1 MFYVFQNS
9 KLTFFEFK
17 VQHLFLQVILV
28 NQIKLFELHDI
39 VFFSNSF
46 LPYLI
51 YLFFINEFVYR
62 KKKVT

>member
-17 VQHLFLQVILV
+17 VKHLFLQLILV